1 MTVSMIAAIS
11 NNFVIGYKNKIPW
24 NIPNDLFWFKKNTIK
39 KVVLMGRLTW
49 ESIGTPL
56 PMRVNLILSKKKTY
70 FHKNVISITSIEE
83 GLKISKI
90 LDLELVI
97 IGGSSI
103 YHSML
108 PWSKKIYLTC
118 LNTCF
123 HGDTFFPILDKS
135 EWSQTFFMKQKDKL
149 NFFSY
154 TFTILE
160 R

>member
-1 MTVSMIAAIS
+1 MISIIVAIS
-11 NNFVIGYKNKIPW
+11 KNFVIGYKNKIPW
-24 NIPNDLFWFKKNTIK
+24 HIPNDLLWFKKNTIK

-56 PMRVNLILSKKKTY
+56 SMRVNLVLSKKKTY

-90 LDLELVI
+90 LNLELVI

-103 YHSML
+103 YKSML
-108 PWSKKIYLTC
+108 PFSKKIYLTC

-135 EWSQTFFMKQKDKL
+135 EWNQTFFVKKKDNF
-149 NFFSY
+149 NFFNY
-154 TFTILE
+154 TFSILE